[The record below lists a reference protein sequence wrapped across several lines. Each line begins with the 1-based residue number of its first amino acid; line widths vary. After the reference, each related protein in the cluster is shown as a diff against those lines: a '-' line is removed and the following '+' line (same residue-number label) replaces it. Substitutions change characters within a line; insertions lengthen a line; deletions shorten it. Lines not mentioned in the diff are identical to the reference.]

1 MDTMVDT
8 VPTLHPSQEG
18 TFVTTVADNLVH
30 YTKREVLGAKRAREL
45 LPRPGYPSVENAI
58 AMLRDGTVFDVTPH
72 DFKVADAIWGPD
84 IASLRG
90 KTTRAKSIAP
100 DATIG
105 VPIVQQ
111 QQTLVVD
118 ILFID
123 QVSTLV
129 AVSYPLDLT
138 LAVTLDRS
146 APGKPRRAAE
156 TVKKTFDIVISTM
169 KSRNFVVSV
178 IYSDGE
184 GAIGKLKP
192 QLNALG
198 IEVDIRCRRSRFS
211 NRKTSQSNQRTYQ
224 SSPAWPNSICFIY
237 SGIVILDNL
246 LRIST

>member
-1 MDTMVDT
+1 
-8 VPTLHPSQEG
+8 
-18 TFVTTVADNLVH
+18 
-30 YTKREVLGAKRAREL
+30 
-45 LPRPGYPSVENAI
+45 
-58 AMLRDGTVFDVTPH
+58 MLRDGTGFDVTPY
-72 DFKVADAIWGPD
+72 DFKVADTIWGPD

-111 QQTLVVD
+111 QQTRVVD
-118 ILFID
+118 IMFID

-146 APGKPRRAAE
+146 ASGKPSRAAE
-156 TVKKTFDIVISTM
+156 TVKKALDIVISTM

-184 GAIGKLKP
+184 GAIGKVKP
-192 QLNALG
+192 QLNAFG
-198 IEVDIRCRRSRFS
+198 MR
-211 NRKTSQSNQRTYQ
+211 
-224 SSPAWPNSICFIY
+224 W
-237 SGIVILDNL
+237 ILAVPVVTCLESKDV
-246 LRIST
+246 SE